1 MTVHKRIAAIVI
13 VAGLGLAGCSS
24 SVSEGG
30 HTTHAELDRTV
41 RTEADEPAVVDVS
54 AMNVPNSFTGL
65 TVVDPEWTTPAQYSS
80 GVYVG
85 AKDVGHALEFTAM
98 SATGDILWSVER
110 PLSCTGF
117 VVTEK
122 SDGRA
127 IAVLLDTQT
136 TDDALAQNS
145 ATAYDLHTGE
155 VVWGPIDTPGPYQG
169 PGLVFA
175 SPPEDFMG
183 EGGARVALNPDDGS
197 VILDEATG
205 VRILGDFSG
214 TVLFIVDGTLSART
228 STGPDI
234 LWSIELSDY
243 GWDGEEL
250 RGSVDEIAAENYA
263 LMSVNGGP
271 GPVIDVATGQVL
283 IERAMDMGEDP
294 MSGTLIV
301 LDDAGLHSF
310 DSDNNLLWSQA
321 MVEDT
326 SIAAV
331 GGVFVYLNIGDTIRA
346 HNVLTGAIA
355 MAYVEGTPGTILV
368 PAYLAPEGSG
378 LLYGEDGGLI
388 LATVEAMVDG
398 APVGP

>member
-1 MTVHKRIAAIVI
+1 MRTRIAAIVLA
-13 VAGLGLAGCSS
+13 AGLGLAGCSS
-24 SVSEGG
+24 SVTEGE
-30 HTTHAELDRTV
+30 HATHAEPNRTV
-41 RTEADEPAVVDVS
+41 RTDADAPAVVDVS
-54 AMNVPNSFTGL
+54 AMNVPNSFRGL
-65 TVVDPEWTTPAQYSS
+65 TVVDPDWTTPAQYSS

-85 AKDVGHALEFTAM
+85 AKDVGNALVFTAM

-122 SDGRA
+122 GDGRA

-145 ATAYDLHTGE
+145 ATAYDLQTGE
-155 VVWGPIDTPGPYQG
+155 VMWGPIDTPGPYQG

-214 TVLFIVDGTLSART
+214 TVLFSVDGTLSART
-228 STGPDI
+228 STHPDI
-234 LWSIELSDY
+234 LWSIELSDH
-243 GWDGEEL
+243 GWDAKEL
-250 RGSVDEIAAENYA
+250 RGSVDEMAAENYA
-263 LMSVNGGP
+263 LISVNGGP

-331 GGVFVYLNIGDTIRA
+331 GGVFVYLTIGDTIRA

-355 MAYVEGTPGTILV
+355 MAYVDGTPGTILV

-378 LLYGEDGGLI
+378 LLYDEDGGLI
-388 LATVEAMVDG
+388 LATVEALVDG